1 MHRLTR
7 RVVLGTVAGVP
18 LSAPF
23 IHHARAADFVFKVAT
38 GLLPD
43 HPTNIRL
50 NEAAADIAHDS
61 GGRMELRVFP
71 SSQLGGEADLLHQVQ
86 SGAVEVFLIGGL
98 VISSVVPMAAL
109 DGTGF
114 AFKDYGQVWAAMD
127 GELGAFIRAAIMQ
140 QSPLYVTSKI
150 WDLGF
155 RQITNS
161 VRPINSLNDLQGMKV
176 RVPSAAAYIALFKAL
191 GASPVDMQFPE
202 VYSALQTHIVDG
214 QENPLALIATSRFY
228 EVQKYCAMTN
238 HMWNGFWCLVNARA
252 WRRLPSDLQE
262 IAEGNLNA
270 AGLKQRQDLANLEAT
285 YHDTI
290 AKAGLV
296 FTKPETDS
304 FRTRLKSSGYYAEAR
319 SKLGEK
325 AWALLEAA
333 GGAPLG

>member
-1 MHRLTR
+1 MQPVTR
-7 RVVLGTVAGVP
+7 RVVLGTAAALP

-23 IHHARAADFVFKVAT
+23 IRHARAADFVFKVGS
-38 GLLPD
+38 GLLAD
-43 HPTNIRL
+43 HPTTIRF
-50 NEAAADIAHDS
+50 NEAATNIARDS
-61 GGRMELRVFP
+61 NGRMELRVFP
-71 SSQLGGEADLLHQVQ
+71 GGQLGGEADMLNQVR
-86 SGAVEVFLIGGL
+86 SGAIEIFPIGGL

-127 GELGAFIRAAIMQ
+127 GELGAFIRAAIME

-161 VRPINSLNDLQGMKV
+161 VRPINSLNDLSGMKI
-176 RVPSAAAYIALFKAL
+176 RVPSAAAYIDLFKAL
-191 GASPVDMQFPE
+191 GASPVDMQYPE
-202 VYSALQTHIVDG
+202 VYTALQTHIVDG

-262 IAEGNLNA
+262 IAEKNINA
-270 AGLKQRQDLANLEAT
+270 AGLAQRQDLANLEAT
-285 YHDTI
+285 YHDTM
-290 AKAGLV
+290 AKAGIA
-296 FTKPETDS
+296 FNKPETDS
-304 FRTRLKSSGYYAEAR
+304 FRARLRSSGYYAEAR
-319 SKLGEK
+319 RKLGEK

-333 GGAPLG
+333 GGSALG

>member
-1 MHRLTR
+1 
-7 RVVLGTVAGVP
+7 VLGTAAALP

-23 IHHARAADFVFKVAT
+23 IRHARAADFVFKVAT

-50 NEAAADIAHDS
+50 GEAATNIARDS
-61 GGRMELRVFP
+61 GGRMELRLFP

-86 SGAVEVFLIGGL
+86 SGAVEIFTIGGL

-109 DGTGF
+109 DGVGF
-114 AFKDYGQVWAAMD
+114 AFKNYGQVWPAMD
-127 GELGAFIRAAIMQ
+127 GELGGFLRKAIMDG
-140 QSPLYVTSKI
+140 SPLYVTSKI

-161 VRPINSLNDLQGMKV
+161 VRPINTLDDLQGMKI
-176 RVPSAAAYIALFKAL
+176 RVPSAAAYIELFKAL
-191 GASPVDMQFPE
+191 GASPVDMQYPE
-202 VYSALQTHIVDG
+202 VYPALQTHIVDG
-214 QENPLALIATSRFY
+214 QENPLALAATSHFY

-238 HMWNGFWCLVNARA
+238 HMWNGFWCLINARA

-262 IAEGNLNA
+262 IAERDLNA
-270 AGLKQRQDLANLEAT
+270 AGLKQRQDLADLEVT
-285 YHDTI
+285 YHDTM
-290 AKAGLV
+290 AKAGML
-296 FTKPETDS
+296 FNTPDTTS
-304 FRTRLKSSGYYAEAR
+304 FRARLRTSGYYAAAR
-319 SKLGEK
+319 KKLGEK